1 MTATQ
6 LNLSH
11 AHNQKQKKKLELK
24 MFYHIDRTQAAEIT
38 PGSDGMV
45 PFANA

>member
-1 MTATQ
+1 MHITK
-6 LNLSH
+6 NR
-11 AHNQKQKKKLELK
+11 KKLELK